1 VASPTDQQDETAGD
15 DTQRQHDEQ
24 RQPEAAPGG
33 AASSVAIGTGHA
45 LSSVGGVQT

>member
-1 VASPTDQQDETAGD
+1 VPSPTDQQDEAAGD

-33 AASSVAIGTGHA
+33 AASAIGTGHA